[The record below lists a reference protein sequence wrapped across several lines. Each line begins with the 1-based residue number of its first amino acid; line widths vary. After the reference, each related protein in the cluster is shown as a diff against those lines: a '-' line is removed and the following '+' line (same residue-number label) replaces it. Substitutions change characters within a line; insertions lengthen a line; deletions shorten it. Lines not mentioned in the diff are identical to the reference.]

1 VLREEIGRCPRG
13 SAPGEPAP
21 HRLDVSG
28 QNAVLGIATG
38 RLLAKLLTPDELKLY
53 RAEKAPAP
61 PASSDNG
68 RPARETRRAP
78 TGNAVIVSGVGDML
92 VRFARC
98 CSPLP
103 GEEIIGFITR
113 GRGVTVHLKGCPHAM
128 VSDPQRRVPVVWKE
142 GEDSPRPIRLEVLS
156 IDQPGLLAA
165 MSKTIASAGVNIST
179 AEVKATGN
187 DGRALSVFELSVGS
201 ARQLNCSIQWQTLQG
216 LVKEPATPIDW
227 SRNQSGQFDRF
238 NHPGFPFLA
247 NA

>member
-1 VLREEIGRCPRG
+1 MEPLGLRVARLRTGKRFDPVLKEFSQREIDSLLAAVGYG
-13 SAPGEPAP
+13 IITPA
-21 HRLDVSG
+21 
-28 QNAVLGIATG
+28 Q
-38 RLLAKLLTPDELKLY
+38 LLAKLLTPDELKLY

-61 PASSDNG
+61 TASSDNG

-78 TGNAVIVSGVGDML
+78 TNAVIVSGVGDML

-201 ARQLNCSIQWQTLQG
+201 AASSMFLSIRSPRST
-216 LVKEPATPIDW
+216 A
-227 SRNQSGQFDRF
+227 
-238 NHPGFPFLA
+238 
-247 NA
+247 